1 MTPSVMT
8 RVRNRPGVLLRPL
21 RMMRR
26 SKIRLT
32 WSGRPM
38 SRLSCSTCSK
48 KIRPETG
55 RSSIWVSEN
64 SACRIDSS

>member
-8 RVRNRPGVLLRPL
+8 RVRNRPGVALRPL

-26 SKIRLT
+26 SKIRLI